1 MLILQFNSLKDLA
14 KFGIYTYPKLSAIR
28 GGMMK
33 VKDLMEPI
41 QNWLTPEMPLREAI
55 QVMKSTKRGHGLSVN
70 GILVLDG
77 AMNLVGMVSTKDILR
92 IIIPSTI
99 YFDDNYDHISW
110 ESIRKEQTIAIQS
123 INVSKIM
130 TEDVRTILA
139 EESLLR
145 CADIFLTEQIRRLP
159 VTRSDGKV
167 VGVIY
172 LRDVYNAMTELLI
185 N

>member
-1 MLILQFNSLKDLA
+1 
-14 KFGIYTYPKLSAIR
+14 
-28 GGMMK
+28 
-33 VKDLMEPI
+33 
-41 QNWLTPEMPLREAI
+41 
-55 QVMKSTKRGHGLSVN
+55 
-70 GILVLDG
+70 
-77 AMNLVGMVSTKDILR
+77 
-92 IIIPSTI
+92 
-99 YFDDNYDHISW
+99 
-110 ESIRKEQTIAIQS
+110 
-123 INVSKIM
+123 M

>member
-1 MLILQFNSLKDLA
+1 
-14 KFGIYTYPKLSAIR
+14 
-28 GGMMK
+28 MK

-41 QNWLTPEMPLREAI
+41 KSWLTPEMSLREAI
-55 QVMKSTKRGHGLSVN
+55 QVMKSTKRGHGLPVN
-70 GILVLDG
+70 GIVVLDG
-77 AMNLVGMVSTKDILR
+77 AMNLVGIVSTIDIMR
-92 IIIPSTI
+92 IIIPSHM
-99 YFDDNYDHISW
+99 YFDTQHDLISW
-110 ESIRKEQTIAIQS
+110 ESLRKEKSISIQA

-130 TEDVRTILA
+130 SEDVRVISA

-145 CADIFLTEQIRRLP
+145 CADVLLTEQIRRLP

-172 LRDVYNAMTELLI
+172 LRDVYNALTKLLI

>member
-110 ESIRKEQTIAIQS
+110 ESIRKEQTTAIQS

-130 TEDVRTILA
+130 TENVRTILA

-159 VTRSDGKV
+159 VTRRDGKV

-172 LRDVYNAMTELLI
+172 LRDVYNALTELLI